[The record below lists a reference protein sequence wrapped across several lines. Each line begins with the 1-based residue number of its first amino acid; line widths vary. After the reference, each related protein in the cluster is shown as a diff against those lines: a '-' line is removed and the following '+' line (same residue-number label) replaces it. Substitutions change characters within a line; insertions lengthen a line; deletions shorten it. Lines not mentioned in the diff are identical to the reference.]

1 MSELDPSFTP
11 YSVYLEKL
19 RSNVENLS
27 PVQCQVVQGF
37 FYGVC
42 ASILNDDVLH
52 DVDNVL
58 SWAGPDWIT
67 YYRSHC
73 APLHADI
80 AHLAA
85 VIPSQASEEAVE
97 TAAKIFETWFQTWIP
112 QPYNTVF
119 TMLANGVEGM
129 TIVVPLQAQAQAQ
142 EHKPPRQR
150 VHVSA
155 IRKTLKRR
163 ARTGSPPPKPTL

>member
-1 MSELDPSFTP
+1 MSDPDPSFTP
-11 YSVYLEKL
+11 YNAYLEKI
-19 RSNVENLS
+19 RPTISAMT
-27 PVQCQVVQGF
+27 PVQCQVLQGF

-58 SWAGPDWIT
+58 SWAGADWVT

-73 APLHADI
+73 AILHSDI

-85 VIPSQASEEAVE
+85 VIPAQASEEEVE
-97 TAAKIFETWFQTWIP
+97 AAAKTFETWFQTHIP
-112 QPYNTVF
+112 QPYNAVF
-119 TMLANGVEGM
+119 TMLANGTEDM
-129 TIVVPLQAQAQAQ
+129 SIVVAQAQ
-142 EHKPPRQR
+142 EHKPSRQR

-163 ARTGSPPPKPTL
+163 KRTGSPPPL

>member
-1 MSELDPSFTP
+1 MSDPDPSFTP
-11 YSVYLEKL
+11 YNAYLEKI
-19 RSNVENLS
+19 RPTISAMT
-27 PVQCQVVQGF
+27 PVQCQVLQGF

-58 SWAGPDWIT
+58 SWAGADWIT

-73 APLHADI
+73 GPLHADI

-85 VIPSQASEEAVE
+85 VIPAQASEETVE
-97 TAAKIFETWFQTWIP
+97 AAAKTFETWFQTWIP
-112 QPYNTVF
+112 QPYNAVF

-129 TIVVPLQAQAQAQ
+129 SIVVPAQA
-142 EHKPPRQR
+142 HKSQRQR

-163 ARTGSPPPKPTL
+163 TRTGSPPPKPTL

>member
-97 TAAKIFETWFQTWIP
+97 TAAKIFETWFQTCIP

-119 TMLANGVEGM
+119 TMLANGTEGM
-129 TIVVPLQAQAQAQ
+129 SIVVPQAQAQAQ

>member
-1 MSELDPSFTP
+1 MSDPDPSFTP

-19 RSNVENLS
+19 RSNVANLT
-27 PVQCQVVQGF
+27 PVQCQVLQGF

-58 SWAGPDWIT
+58 SWAGADWVT

-73 APLHADI
+73 APLHADM

-85 VIPSQASEEAVE
+85 VIPAQASEETVE
-97 TAAKIFETWFQTWIP
+97 TVAKTFETWFQTWIP
-112 QPYNTVF
+112 QPYNAVF

-129 TIVVPLQAQAQAQ
+129 SIVVPEAQAQVQA
-142 EHKPPRQR
+142 HKPQRQR

>member
-1 MSELDPSFTP
+1 MSAHKPDPFTP
-11 YSVYLEKL
+11 YNAYLEKI
-19 RSNVENLS
+19 RPTAASMT
-27 PVQCQVVQGF
+27 PVQCQVLQGF

-58 SWAGPDWIT
+58 SWAGADWIR

-73 APLHADI
+73 TPLHGDI

-85 VIPSQASEEAVE
+85 VIPTHVSEEAVE
-97 TAAKIFETWFQTWIP
+97 TAAYIFEIWFQTHMP
-112 QPYNTVF
+112 QPYNATF
-119 TMLANGVEGM
+119 SMLANGTTGLSIVEPVKAPS
-129 TIVVPLQAQAQAQ
+129 TTTTK
-142 EHKPPRQR
+142 HQR

-163 ARTGSPPPKPTL
+163 TRTGSPPPL